1 MHVCV
6 RLLSLERTRVC
17 SPPPL
22 YPTASPSVQQPSFRE
37 LKTTKEV
44 KEFIE
49 KMEGDNGAAFILFKP
64 EEPGEGYSELEVVY
78 VCVYIY
84 ICIHVCVFVCVYIC
98 IGEGY
103 SELEIV
109 CVCLYIC
116 IHVCMCVCAYI
127 CIGEGYSELEV
138 VCVFVYIY
146 IHVCVCVCVHM
157 YRRGLL
163 RA

>member
-1 MHVCV
+1 MSTYVHVCV

-78 VCVYIY
+78 MCVYIR
-84 ICIHVCVFVCVYIC
+84 
-98 IGEGY
+98 
-103 SELEIV
+103 
-109 CVCLYIC
+109 
-116 IHVCMCVCAYI
+116 
-127 CIGEGYSELEV
+127 
-138 VCVFVYIY
+138 
-146 IHVCVCVCVHM
+146 IHVCVCVCVYM
-157 YRRGLL
+157 YR
-163 RA
+163 